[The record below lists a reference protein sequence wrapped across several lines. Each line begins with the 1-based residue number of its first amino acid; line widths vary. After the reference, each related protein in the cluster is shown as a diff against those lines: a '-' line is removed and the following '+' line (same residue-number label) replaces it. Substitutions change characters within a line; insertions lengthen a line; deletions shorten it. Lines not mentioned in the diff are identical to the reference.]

1 MSAVLR
7 ANLEREPEENMEEMG
22 IEEEEAEK
30 RLEEVMMIE
39 EKVRLE
45 AEMDCEDDEFL
56 SDF

>member
-1 MSAVLR
+1 VLC
-7 ANLEREPEENMEEMG
+7 ANLEREPEENMEEIG

-30 RLEEVMMIE
+30 RLEEVIMIE

-45 AEMDCEDDEFL
+45 AEIDCEDNKFL